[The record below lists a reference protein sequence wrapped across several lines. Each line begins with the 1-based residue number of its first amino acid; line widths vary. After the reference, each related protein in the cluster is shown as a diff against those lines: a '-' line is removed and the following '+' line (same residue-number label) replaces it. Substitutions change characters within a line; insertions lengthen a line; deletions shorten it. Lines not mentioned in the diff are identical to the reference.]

1 MANEITGL
9 LGSSD
14 GGDTLSVGAG
24 TADDSTNTTT
34 ITIPAGQTRTV
45 DVTTSGVGGLDTGSI
60 AANTMYALYVLKNQA
75 GNVGAM
81 ISLNFTTFS
90 WPNSKWRRVGTALT
104 NANSQIVAFS
114 QTGPNALRETSYNAN
129 PNVLKV
135 LNGASAADWTDF
147 DLAPPKPNTNGEA
160 CLEVTPSGGP
170 TYLRTDESGGT
181 ITINSPTT
189 LGYTPPVGTN
199 KGNFK
204 TATGATTTIRV
215 VGFSE
220 TV

>member
-1 MANEITGL
+1 MANEINGL

-34 ITIPAGQTRTV
+34 ITIPSGQTRTV

-81 ISLNFTTFS
+81 ISLNFTSFS
-90 WPNSKWRRVGTALT
+90 WPNSKWRRVGTVLT
-104 NANSQIVAFS
+104 NANSEVVAFS
-114 QTGPNALRETSYNAN
+114 QTGPGALRETTYNAN

-135 LNGASAADWTDF
+135 LNGASAEEWTDF

-160 CLEVTPSGGP
+160 CLAVTPSGGA
-170 TYLRTDESGGT
+170 TYLRTDEGGAVITLTTPT
-181 ITINSPTT
+181 II
-189 LGYTPPVGTN
+189 GYTPPIGTN
-199 KGNFK
+199 KGNFR
-204 TATGATTTIRV
+204 TATGASTTIKV
-215 VGFSE
+215 SGFSE